1 MNPAFAPGCA
11 LALLCCLLP
20 ACAIA
25 ASDPGLPAA
34 PQMQFTPPAAGTYS
48 LQRIQRAAD
57 GVLLDPSSHPHH
69 LLELTRG
76 RITLLTFFY
85 TRCDDPLGCPFALG
99 LMSTLRMRVLADPEL
114 KGAVRFVSIS
124 FDPSRDAPAQ
134 LRRYGGSLI
143 DDPRFEWRFLT
154 ARSHAELQ
162 PLLQGYGQDVRVTV
176 DGQGRPQRAINHLL
190 KLFLIDA
197 AGIVREIYTLDYLQV
212 EEMLNDMRTLR
223 REAVRRPGAS

>member
-1 MNPAFAPGCA
+1 M
-11 LALLCCLLP
+11 LCCLLP

-25 ASDPGLPAA
+25 ASDPAVPAA

-57 GVLLDPSSHPHH
+57 GVLLDASSHPHR
-69 LLELTRG
+69 LSALTRG

-85 TRCDDPLGCPFALG
+85 TQCDDPLGCPFALG
-99 LMSTLRMRVLADPEL
+99 LMSTLRTRILADAEL
-114 KGAVRFVSIS
+114 RGAVRFVSIS
-124 FDPSRDAPAQ
+124 FDPAQDAPAQ
-134 LRRYGGSLI
+134 LRRYGASLI

-154 ARSHAELQ
+154 ARSRSELQ
-162 PLLQGYGQDVRVTV
+162 PLLRGYGQDVRLTV
-176 DGQGRPQRAINHLL
+176 DRQGRPQRAINHLL

-197 AGIVREIYTLDYLQV
+197 AGTVREIYTLDYLQA

-223 REAVRRPGAS
+223 REAVPRPGAS